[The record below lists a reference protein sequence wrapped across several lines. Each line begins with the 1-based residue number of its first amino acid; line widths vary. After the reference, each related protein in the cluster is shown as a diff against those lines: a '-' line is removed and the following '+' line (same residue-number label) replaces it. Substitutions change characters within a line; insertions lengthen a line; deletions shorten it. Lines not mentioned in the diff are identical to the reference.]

1 MALTLSS
8 CELLNYEGPDAQFH
22 GAIIDE
28 ETGDTIP
35 QDIIDGS
42 VIDYVEQGFEIPE
55 IQRLI
60 FKVDG
65 TFRNNLMFSA
75 DYKMNPSRGNFYP
88 PDTLDIHINKGDNK
102 YDFLAIPYARIMNV
116 TFEIAAL
123 GGKNYFVVRFNIQQ
137 VASEP
142 IRSAMLTVD
151 KSPNVG
157 RRLNEFFFERSLNRN
172 VDDDSEQVLWTLLSN
187 FTEGQEYYIRIGALT
202 DIPEAKYNWNKAI
215 RLDPHTLPMP

>member
-137 VASEP
+137 VASEQ
-142 IRSAMLTVD
+142 SAWQ
-151 KSPNVG
+151 G
-157 RRLNEFFFERSLNRN
+157 
-172 VDDDSEQVLWTLLSN
+172 
-187 FTEGQEYYIRIGALT
+187 
-202 DIPEAKYNWNKAI
+202 KYLA
-215 RLDPHTLPMP
+215 